1 MKLLISH
8 EIPSPVERA
17 LFRCPYSG
25 EYNPENTCKKP
36 LKCHRGRYVPA
47 SISGGMDAWRKSAND
62 RKGYYEDW
70 FYNEGF
76 LALVGDYKE
85 ASKKFKL

>member
-1 MKLLISH
+1 M
-8 EIPSPVERA
+8 
-17 LFRCPYSG
+17 Y
-25 EYNPENTCKKP
+25 
-36 LKCHRGRYVPA
+36 
-47 SISGGMDAWRKSAND
+47 AWRKSAND